1 MTLGELFREGK
12 NALLAAEVAEWELD
26 AWYLLE
32 YAAGCTKSSYYMH
45 FDEPVEEEQVRK
57 YRELIRRRGRH
68 IPLQYLTGS
77 QEFMGYSFLVTED
90 VLIPRQD
97 TEILVEEVL
106 KELHDGMSI
115 LDMCTGSGCILL
127 SLLQYSNDCEGT
139 GTDLSA
145 KALEI
150 AKENGRRLGKT
161 PVFLE
166 SDLFE
171 KVEGRY
177 DVIVSNPPYIPTE
190 VIPTLMPE
198 VREYE
203 PEGAL
208 DGKEDGLYFYREI
221 VRQAGEYLN
230 RGGRLFFEI
239 GCGQAAQVSALLEE
253 AGYKEIEV
261 VKDFAGLD
269 RVVSG
274 IYLPCF

>member
-97 TEILVEEVL
+97 TEILVEEAL
-106 KELHDGMSI
+106 GSIRPGMEI
-115 LDMCTGSGCILL
+115 LDLCTGSGCILL
-127 SLLQYSNDCEGT
+127 SILKMVPDVRGT
-139 GTDLSA
+139 GTDVSK
-145 KALEI
+145 KALLVAE
-150 AKENGRRLGKT
+150 ENRKRLG
-161 PVFLE
+161 VEARFRE

-171 KVEGRY
+171 QVTGIY
-177 DVIVSNPPYIPTE
+177 DRILSNPPYIPSG
-190 VIPTLMPE
+190 VIDTLMEE
-198 VREYE
+198 VREHE
-203 PEGAL
+203 PRLAL
-208 DGKEDGLYFYREI
+208 DGGADGLHCYGEI
-221 VRQAGEYLN
+221 IRQSPRYLKP
-230 RGGRLFFEI
+230 GGMLYLEI
-239 GCGQAAQVSALLEE
+239 GYDQAE
-253 AGYKEIEV
+253 AVTGLMEQDFTGIRV
-261 VKDFAGLD
+261 VEDLAGLC
-269 RVVSG
+269 RVVYGSRK
-274 IYLPCF
+274 P

>member
-1 MTLGELFREGK
+1 MEYKELYETGK
-12 NALLAAEVAEWELD
+12 DRLEKVGVEEAPLD
-26 AWYLLE
+26 ARLLLE
-32 YAAGCTKSSYYMH
+32 YVCGTDRNTLLAHGDREIS
-45 FDEPVEEEQVRK
+45 EEECRK
-57 YRELIRRRGRH
+57 YEECIARREKRV
-68 IPLQYLTGS
+68 PLQHITGE
-77 QEFMGYSFLVTED
+77 QEFMGITFLVNEN